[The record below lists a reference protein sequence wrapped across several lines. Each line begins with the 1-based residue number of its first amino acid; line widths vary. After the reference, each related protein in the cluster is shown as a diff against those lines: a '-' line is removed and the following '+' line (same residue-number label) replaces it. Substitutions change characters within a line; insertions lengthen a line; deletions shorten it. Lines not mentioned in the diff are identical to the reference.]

1 MRKRICLILGLV
13 FAGLLVFVGLG
24 IGAMA
29 ADDVVLDDKD
39 NDEMSDSWEATM
51 GLDSNNS
58 LDAGYDLDNDG
69 HSNLAEFNAKTDP
82 RDPDDH
88 PFADTDKTDNQ
99 ALIAVGA
106 GLALGIAGIASAT
119 GIGIAGASAVG
130 VTAENP
136 KLFAKTLLLQLL
148 PMTQGI
154 YALLVV
160 FLLMVGVG
168 LLGGGGDPAMLGNPA
183 IGIAAVGIGLVTG
196 LTGVSAIGQG
206 ITASASIS
214 AVGRN
219 PSVFG
224 RGLIFSA
231 MSETLAIFGFLIAIL
246 MLVGFGFL

>member
-1 MRKRICLILGLV
+1 MRKSICLILGGVVLL
-13 FAGLLVFVGLG
+13 LLVLAG
-24 IGAMA
+24 IGIAGA
-29 ADDVVLDDKD
+29 QVPDADDEDDD
-39 NDEMSDSWEATM
+39 GMADSWERLN
-51 GLDSNNS
+51 GLDANNS
-58 LDAGYDLDNDG
+58 DDADFDADNDG
-69 HSNLAEFNAKTDP
+69 YTNLEEFEEKTDP
-82 RDPDDH
+82 MDP
-88 PFADTDKTDNQ
+88 ADYPIDAVEDKTNVQ
-99 ALIAVGA
+99 AMVAVGA

-168 LLGGGGDPAMLGNPA
+168 LLGGGADPAMLTNPA
-183 IGIAAVGIGLVTG
+183 IGIAAIGIGLVTG
-196 LTGVSAIGQG
+196 FTGVSAIGQG

-219 PSVFG
+219 PAVFG

-246 MLVGFGFL
+246 FLVGFGFL

>member
-1 MRKRICLILGLV
+1 MRRSICLILGGALLL
-13 FAGLLVFVGLG
+13 LLVMAGMSFVT
-24 IGAMA
+24 AQVPD
-29 ADDVVLDDKD
+29 ADD
-39 NDEMSDSWEATM
+39 NDEDGMADSWETLN
-51 GLDSNNS
+51 GLDPTNAD
-58 LDAGYDLDNDG
+58 DAEFDPDNDG
-69 HSNLAEFNAKTDP
+69 ATNLEEFEEKTDAM
-82 RDPDDH
+82 DPGSIPVGQDG
-88 PFADTDKTDNQ
+88 KTQNQ
-99 ALIAVGA
+99 AMIAVGA

-136 KLFAKTLLLQLL
+136 KLFFKTLLLQLL

-168 LLGGGGDPAMLGNPA
+168 LLGSGSTEMLSNPA
-183 IGIAAVGIGLVTG
+183 IGIAAIGIGLVTG

-219 PSVFG
+219 PAVFG

-246 MLVGFGFL
+246 MLVGFGFLG